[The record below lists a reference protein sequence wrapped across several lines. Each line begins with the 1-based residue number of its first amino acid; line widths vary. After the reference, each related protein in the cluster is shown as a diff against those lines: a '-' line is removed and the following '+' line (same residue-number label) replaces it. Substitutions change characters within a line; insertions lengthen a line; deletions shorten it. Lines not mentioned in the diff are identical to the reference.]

1 MGKKN
6 REHNTTR
13 KTSSSIRQQDPT
25 FEYLTKTFNH
35 IDGPIQT
42 MCDIT
47 RPHVD
52 SFNWMLKEGLMKAA
66 STILPLEFE
75 TNTKLRVKLKFV
87 SLEIARPKV
96 KVIAGANRLSHY
108 VYPTEARM
116 GKSTYSGTLQARIHA
131 EIFDQNGKLIGRES
145 YDRNLGPIP
154 VMVRSDACNLAN
166 MNTKELCSKYEEP
179 NENGGYFIVKGYER
193 ILRLLT
199 MTRRNY
205 PMAMSRG
212 RWRQRGPGFTDRG
225 LQIRC
230 LSDDQRGIEN
240 TLHYLDT
247 GAITLAF
254 MFRKEMYFIPVVMIL
269 KMLAD
274 DNTSD
279 REIHESLMRGSY
291 KNNSAFDNNIKYML
305 RQLQKTYWCEQPL
318 ITRQSIIDY
327 VGSHFRTRLQRPSWH
342 TNADVARYL
351 IDNYIL
357 IHLKNDKAKFNM
369 LIFMIRKLFS
379 YVRDECKA
387 EDQDA
392 PSMHEILLPG
402 HVYLALLSER
412 LETWLISLRETFL
425 KLNKSSKTSND
436 ASIPTKL
443 RLAMDTIDKDQIA
456 KAFEHFLATGNLNSK
471 TNLGLRQTSGFS
483 IIAERLN
490 ILRFIS
496 HFRSVHRGD
505 AFTETKTTSVRK
517 LLPEAWGFLCAVH
530 TPDGSLCGLL
540 NHLCMTCQ
548 VTQETA
554 TNTSIEALIDT
565 LLSYGMRRTPS
576 IDIDC
581 YDVIL
586 DGQVVGFIDDN
597 RASLIAAQL
606 RYDKVT
612 GNRRRFGVSEY
623 IEIVLIPKE
632 THGLYTLYPGL
643 FIFTTP
649 ARMIRPVMNLI
660 TKTTEYI
667 GTFEQVYLGICITH
681 DEFILGYTTH
691 QELEQY
697 NFLSITANLTPFSEY
712 NQSPRNMYQCQMGKQ
727 TMGTPSLAYRK
738 RNDNKLY
745 YITTPQA
752 PLVRTRVYNQYALDD
767 YAMGTN
773 AIVAVLS
780 YTGYDM
786 EDAMVINK
794 SSIERGFAHGAIYA
808 SEMIDLQEL
817 VTDKVDQGKHQLVF
831 ALDTKNPHWRHL
843 DTDGLPVI
851 GSTIQPDEVLC
862 CYLNTLTQE
871 YKTIRYHKKE
881 PAHIMS
887 VTLVGDEDGKL
898 LKSKAWI
905 MYRIMRTPIIG
916 DKFSSRH
923 GQKGVCSRLYP
934 AEDLPF
940 TESGLVPDIIF
951 NPHGFPS
958 RMTIGMLL
966 EFMAGKS
973 AVLHG
978 LSHDGTPFQF
988 NDDYPAVDYY
998 GQLLKAAGFS
1008 YYGTES
1014 MYSGTTGLQL
1024 EVDIFIGVV
1033 YYQRL
1038 RHLVSDKFQVRTTG
1052 PVDALTNQPV
1062 KGRRREGGI
1071 RVGEMERDALLG
1083 HGVAGILLDR
1093 LLHCS
1098 DETRA
1103 YVCTR
1108 CGSLLSLV
1116 KTKIGYVCR
1125 YCCGSSTNTVQRVTI
1140 PYVLQ
1145 YLIAELASVDRMSD
1159 NDKKQ
1164 EKSSNDDENKN
1175 ETRINIP
1182 LPSPPDGNWKTIQVE
1197 VLYDEEKCD
1206 LNRYD
1211 LDTVYKILESSPNGL
1226 TDDQVKERIEKFGE
1240 NKIEHKER
1248 HPVIQFLLFMWNPLS
1263 WIMEVAAIVA
1273 IALSNGDGEPPD
1285 WPDFVGILLL
1295 LLINAT
1301 IGYIEKYR
1309 AGNAVKALMASLAPE
1324 SRVKRNNNSWTTIE
1338 ASQLVPGD
1346 IIAIKLGN
1354 IVPADAR
1361 IISSLGGIISIDQAA
1376 LTGESLP
1383 VTKKIGDILLASTTC
1398 KQGECEAIVI
1408 STGKYTQFG
1417 RAAQMVGR
1425 SKDEMGHLQK
1435 ILAKIGNFCIVSIS
1449 IFIIAEIFVMYIGF
1463 RYSYRRGIN
1472 NILVLLIG
1480 GLPIAMPTVLS
1491 VTLAIGAKQLSK
1503 HKAIVTRITAI
1514 EELAG
1519 VTILCSDKTGTL
1531 TLNKLL
1537 IDKETIIK
1545 YTNIENDDIIRY
1557 ATYACNRENPDAID
1571 TCVLESYGNADS
1583 INDLIIVKSFIPF
1596 DPTTK
1601 RTEVTYQDK
1610 SDSKIY
1616 RVSKGMP
1623 DAILHLCETTE
1634 QVDKV
1639 RQDVNEFANRGLRGL
1654 AVALSNGNENFKLI
1668 GLLPIF
1674 DPPRDDTAKT
1684 IKKALELGVQV
1695 KMITGDQLEIA
1706 KETGR
1711 RLGMGDKMYVYENI
1725 IHDRDKSSNNED
1737 EINKIIY
1744 DADGFASV
1752 FPEHKFEIVKR
1763 LQDMGHLVAMT
1774 GDGVNDAPALS
1785 KANVGIAVANASD
1798 AARSAA
1804 AIVLTEPGLSVII
1817 HAVRGS
1823 RQIFV
1828 RMTSYAIY
1836 TCSITIRIIVS
1847 FALLIFIFR
1856 YDFPPFMILIMA
1868 ILNDGTIMTISKDR
1882 VEPSQQPNEWRLKR
1896 IFISAIIYGLY
1907 LSASTIVF
1915 FAIIIQTNFFQSHF
1929 GVDTIIQTSDNGY
1942 GHSHLHSII
1951 YLQVSSISQGLIFI
1965 TRSHGFCFTERPTLL
1980 LIAAFIITQ
1989 LCATLIA
1996 VYANWEFTDIRGCG
2010 WTWAAIIWIYN
2021 LIWFVPLDYIK
2032 FSLQAIFS
2040 RSLHVIKPFEHIHR
2054 RLIASKQAKA
2064 TVIPLEII
2072 QKTIDE
2078 RREQLRQLSQREV
2091 REVKPTTFDQFTQT
2105 GSSFYSPYTDTLS
2118 ALRKRDP
2125 LLRSISLT

>member
-1145 YLIAELASVDRMSD
+1145 YLIAELASVVSD

-1674 DPPRDDTAKT
+1674 DPPRDDTAET

-2091 REVKPTTFDQFTQT
+2091 REVKPTTFDQLTQT
-2105 GSSFYSPYTDTLS
+2105 GSSLYSPYTDTLS

>member
-1 MGKKN
+1 MGKKK
-6 REHNTTR
+6 REDNTTT
-13 KTSSSIRQQDPT
+13 TSSSTREQDET
-25 FEYLTKTFNH
+25 FKYLTKTFNRK
-35 IDGPIQT
+35 DGPIPA

-66 STILPLEFE
+66 GAILPLEFE
-75 TNTKLRVKLKFV
+75 TNTKLRVKLKFI
-87 SLEIARPKV
+87 SLEIARPKA
-96 KVIAGANRLSHY
+96 KVIAGANRHSHY
-108 VYPTEARM
+108 VYPAEARM
-116 GKSTYSGTLQARIHA
+116 GKSTYSGTLHARINA
-131 EIFDQNGKLIGRES
+131 EVFDQNAKLIGRES
-145 YDRNLGPIP
+145 YDRNLGSIP
-154 VMVRSDACNLAN
+154 VMVRSDACNLVN
-166 MNTKELCSKYEEP
+166 MNTAELCSKYEEP

-205 PMAMSRG
+205 PIAMSRG
-212 RWRQRGPGFTDRG
+212 RWRQRGPGFTDCG

-254 MFRKEMYFIPVVMIL
+254 MFRKEMYFIPVIMIL

-279 REIHESLMRGSY
+279 REIHANLMRGTY
-291 KNNSAFDNNIKYML
+291 KNNSAFDSNIKYML
-305 RQLQKTYWCEQPL
+305 RQLQKTFWCEKPL

-327 VGSHFRTRLQRPSWH
+327 VGSHFRTRLQRPPWH

-351 IDNYIL
+351 LDNYIL

-412 LETWLISLRETFL
+412 LETWLLSLRETFL
-425 KLNKSSKTSND
+425 KLNKSNKTSND
-436 ASIPTKL
+436 ASITTKL
-443 RLAMDTIDKDQIA
+443 RVAMDTIDKEQIA

-554 TNTSIEALIDT
+554 TNASLDALVDT
-565 LLSYGMRRTPS
+565 LLSYGMRRIPPLDT
-576 IDIDC
+576 DC

-586 DGQVVGFIDDN
+586 DGQIVGFIDDT
-597 RASLIAAQL
+597 RASLLAAQL
-606 RYDKVT
+606 RFDKAT
-612 GNRRRFGVSEY
+612 GNRRRSGISEHL
-623 IEIVLIPKE
+623 EIVLIPKE

-643 FIFTTP
+643 FLFSTP
-649 ARMIRPVMNLI
+649 ARLIRPVMNLI

-681 DEFILGYTTH
+681 DEFVPGHTTH
-691 QELEQY
+691 QELTQY
-697 NFLSITANLTPFSEY
+697 NFLSITASLTPFSEY

-727 TMGTPSLAYRK
+727 TMGTPTLAYRK

-752 PLVRTRVYNQYALDD
+752 PLIRTRVYNQFALDD

-794 SSIERGFAHGAIYA
+794 SSVERGFAHGAIYS
-808 SEMIDLQEL
+808 SELIDLQEL
-817 VTDKVDQGKHQLVF
+817 VTDKIDQGKHPLVF
-831 ALDTKNPHWRHL
+831 SLDTKNPNWRHL
-843 DTDGLPVI
+843 DLDGLPVI
-851 GSTIQPDEVLC
+851 GSTVQPDEVLC

-871 YKTIRYHKKE
+871 YKTIKYHKKE

-887 VTLVGDEDGKL
+887 VTLVGDEDAKL
-898 LKSKAWI
+898 PKSKAWI

-934 AEDLPF
+934 TEDLPF

-998 GQLLKAAGFS
+998 GKLLKAAGFS

-1014 MYSGTTGLQL
+1014 MYSGTTGLQF

-1103 YVCTR
+1103 YICTR

-1125 YCCGSSTNTVQRVTI
+1125 YCCGSSSNTVQRVTI

-1145 YLIAELASVDRMSD
+1145 YLTAELASVG
-1159 NDKKQ
+1159 
-1164 EKSSNDDENKN
+1164 
-1175 ETRINIP
+1175 I
-1182 LPSPPDGNWKTIQVE
+1182 KTHF
-1197 VLYDEEKCD
+1197 
-1206 LNRYD
+1206 
-1211 LDTVYKILESSPNGL
+1211 DTQSV
-1226 TDDQVKERIEKFGE
+1226 V
-1240 NKIEHKER
+1240 
-1248 HPVIQFLLFMWNPLS
+1248 
-1263 WIMEVAAIVA
+1263 
-1273 IALSNGDGEPPD
+1273 
-1285 WPDFVGILLL
+1285 
-1295 LLINAT
+1295 
-1301 IGYIEKYR
+1301 
-1309 AGNAVKALMASLAPE
+1309 
-1324 SRVKRNNNSWTTIE
+1324 RN
-1338 ASQLVPGD
+1338 
-1346 IIAIKLGN
+1346 
-1354 IVPADAR
+1354 
-1361 IISSLGGIISIDQAA
+1361 
-1376 LTGESLP
+1376 
-1383 VTKKIGDILLASTTC
+1383 
-1398 KQGECEAIVI
+1398 
-1408 STGKYTQFG
+1408 F
-1417 RAAQMVGR
+1417 
-1425 SKDEMGHLQK
+1425 
-1435 ILAKIGNFCIVSIS
+1435 
-1449 IFIIAEIFVMYIGF
+1449 
-1463 RYSYRRGIN
+1463 
-1472 NILVLLIG
+1472 
-1480 GLPIAMPTVLS
+1480 VLS
-1491 VTLAIGAKQLSK
+1491 
-1503 HKAIVTRITAI
+1503 
-1514 EELAG
+1514 
-1519 VTILCSDKTGTL
+1519 
-1531 TLNKLL
+1531 
-1537 IDKETIIK
+1537 
-1545 YTNIENDDIIRY
+1545 
-1557 ATYACNRENPDAID
+1557 
-1571 TCVLESYGNADS
+1571 
-1583 INDLIIVKSFIPF
+1583 
-1596 DPTTK
+1596 
-1601 RTEVTYQDK
+1601 
-1610 SDSKIY
+1610 
-1616 RVSKGMP
+1616 
-1623 DAILHLCETTE
+1623 
-1634 QVDKV
+1634 
-1639 RQDVNEFANRGLRGL
+1639 
-1654 AVALSNGNENFKLI
+1654 
-1668 GLLPIF
+1668 
-1674 DPPRDDTAKT
+1674 
-1684 IKKALELGVQV
+1684 
-1695 KMITGDQLEIA
+1695 
-1706 KETGR
+1706 
-1711 RLGMGDKMYVYENI
+1711 
-1725 IHDRDKSSNNED
+1725 
-1737 EINKIIY
+1737 
-1744 DADGFASV
+1744 
-1752 FPEHKFEIVKR
+1752 
-1763 LQDMGHLVAMT
+1763 
-1774 GDGVNDAPALS
+1774 
-1785 KANVGIAVANASD
+1785 
-1798 AARSAA
+1798 
-1804 AIVLTEPGLSVII
+1804 
-1817 HAVRGS
+1817 
-1823 RQIFV
+1823 
-1828 RMTSYAIY
+1828 
-1836 TCSITIRIIVS
+1836 
-1847 FALLIFIFR
+1847 
-1856 YDFPPFMILIMA
+1856 
-1868 ILNDGTIMTISKDR
+1868 
-1882 VEPSQQPNEWRLKR
+1882 SQ
-1896 IFISAIIYGLY
+1896 
-1907 LSASTIVF
+1907 
-1915 FAIIIQTNFFQSHF
+1915 
-1929 GVDTIIQTSDNGY
+1929 
-1942 GHSHLHSII
+1942 
-1951 YLQVSSISQGLIFI
+1951 
-1965 TRSHGFCFTERPTLL
+1965 
-1980 LIAAFIITQ
+1980 
-1989 LCATLIA
+1989 
-1996 VYANWEFTDIRGCG
+1996 
-2010 WTWAAIIWIYN
+2010 
-2021 LIWFVPLDYIK
+2021 
-2032 FSLQAIFS
+2032 
-2040 RSLHVIKPFEHIHR
+2040 
-2054 RLIASKQAKA
+2054 
-2064 TVIPLEII
+2064 
-2072 QKTIDE
+2072 
-2078 RREQLRQLSQREV
+2078 
-2091 REVKPTTFDQFTQT
+2091 
-2105 GSSFYSPYTDTLS
+2105 
-2118 ALRKRDP
+2118 
-2125 LLRSISLT
+2125 

>member
-1145 YLIAELASVDRMSD
+1145 YLIAELASVVSD
-1159 NDKKQ
+1159 KDKKQ

-1263 WIMEVAAIVA
+1263 WVMEVAAIVA

-1674 DPPRDDTAKT
+1674 DPPRNDTAET

-2064 TVIPLEII
+2064 TVLPLEII

>member
-1145 YLIAELASVDRMSD
+1145 YLIAELASVVSD
-1159 NDKKQ
+1159 KDKKQ

-1263 WIMEVAAIVA
+1263 WVMEVAAIVA

-1417 RAAQMVGR
+1417 RAAQMIGR

-1674 DPPRDDTAKT
+1674 DPPRNDTAET

-2064 TVIPLEII
+2064 TVLPLEII

>member
-1 MGKKN
+1 
-6 REHNTTR
+6 
-13 KTSSSIRQQDPT
+13 
-25 FEYLTKTFNH
+25 
-35 IDGPIQT
+35 
-42 MCDIT
+42 
-47 RPHVD
+47 
-52 SFNWMLKEGLMKAA
+52 
-66 STILPLEFE
+66 
-75 TNTKLRVKLKFV
+75 
-87 SLEIARPKV
+87 
-96 KVIAGANRLSHY
+96 
-108 VYPTEARM
+108 
-116 GKSTYSGTLQARIHA
+116 
-131 EIFDQNGKLIGRES
+131 
-145 YDRNLGPIP
+145 
-154 VMVRSDACNLAN
+154 
-166 MNTKELCSKYEEP
+166 
-179 NENGGYFIVKGYER
+179 
-193 ILRLLT
+193 
-199 MTRRNY
+199 
-205 PMAMSRG
+205 
-212 RWRQRGPGFTDRG
+212 
-225 LQIRC
+225 
-230 LSDDQRGIEN
+230 
-240 TLHYLDT
+240 
-247 GAITLAF
+247 
-254 MFRKEMYFIPVVMIL
+254 
-269 KMLAD
+269 MLAD

-279 REIHESLMRGSY
+279 REIHASLMRGAY

-342 TNADVARYL
+342 TNADITRYL

-436 ASIPTKL
+436 TSIPTKL

-565 LLSYGMRRTPS
+565 LISYGMRRVPS

-632 THGLYTLYPGL
+632 IHGLYTLYPAL

-681 DEFILGYTTH
+681 DEFVPGYTTH

-727 TMGTPSLAYRK
+727 TMGTPTLAYRK

-817 VTDKVDQGKHQLVF
+817 ITDKIDQGKHPLIF
-831 ALDTKNPHWRHL
+831 TLDTKNPHWRHL
-843 DTDGLPVI
+843 DADGLPVI

-871 YKTIRYHKKE
+871 YRTIRYHKKE

-1014 MYSGTTGLQL
+1014 MYSGTTGLQF

-1116 KTKIGYVCR
+1116 KTRLGYVCR

-1145 YLIAELASVDRMSD
+1145 YLIAELASVGIKTHFDTQSVVSCFLVND
-1159 NDKKQ
+1159 KDKKQ
-1164 EKSSNDDENKN
+1164 KKVPNEDENKN

-1182 LPSPPDGNWKTIQVE
+1182 PPSPPDGNWKTIDIE
-1197 VLYDEEKCD
+1197 VLYDKEKCD
-1206 LNRYD
+1206 LNRFD
-1211 LDTVYKILESSPNGL
+1211 LDTVYKILESSPKGL
-1226 TDDQVKERIEKFGE
+1226 TDDQVNERIEKFGE

-1263 WIMEVAAIVA
+1263 WVMEVAAIVS

-1324 SRVKRNNNSWTTIE
+1324 CRVKRNNSSWTTME

-1361 IISSLGGIISIDQAA
+1361 IISSLGGVISVDQAA

-1383 VTKKIGDILLASTTC
+1383 VTKEIGDILLSSTTC

-1417 RAAQMVGR
+1417 RAAQIVSG
-1425 SKDEMGHLQK
+1425 SKDEMGHLQQ
-1435 ILAKIGNFCIVSIS
+1435 ILAKIGNFCIVGIS
-1449 IFIIAEIFVMYIGF
+1449 IFIIAEIIVMYAGF

-1491 VTLAIGAKQLSK
+1491 VTLAIGAKQLSH

-1514 EELAG
+1514 EELAA

-1531 TLNKLL
+1531 TLNKLI
-1537 IDKETIIK
+1537 IDRETITK
-1545 YTNIENDDIIRY
+1545 YVDIENDDIIRY
-1557 ATYACNRENPDAID
+1557 AAYACNRENPDAID

-1583 INDLIIVKSFIPF
+1583 INDMIIVKSFIPF

-1623 DAILHLCETTE
+1623 DTILRLCEATV

-1654 AVALSNGNENFKLI
+1654 AVALSNENENFKLI

-1674 DPPRDDTAKT
+1674 DPPRNDTAET

-1711 RLGMGDKMYVYENI
+1711 RLGMGDTMYVYENL
-1725 IHDRDKSSNNED
+1725 IHDRDKSSNSEN
-1737 EINKIIY
+1737 EINEIILN
-1744 DADGFASV
+1744 ADGFASV
-1752 FPEHKFEIVKR
+1752 FPEHKLEIVKR

-1785 KANVGIAVANASD
+1785 KANVGVAVANASD

-1817 HAVRGS
+1817 DAILGS

-1882 VEPSQQPNEWRLKR
+1882 VEPSPQPTAWRLQR

-1907 LSASTIVF
+1907 LSASTVVF
-1915 FAIIIQTNFFQSHF
+1915 FSIITQTKFFQNHF
-1929 GVDTIIQTSDNGY
+1929 GVDTGIQTSDNTY
-1942 GHSHLHSII
+1942 THAYLHSII

-1965 TRSHGFCFTERPTLL
+1965 TRSNGFCFTERPTLL

-1996 VYANWEFTDIRGCG
+1996 VYADWAFTDIRGCG
-2010 WTWAAIIWIYN
+2010 WTWAAIVWIYN

-2032 FSLQAIFS
+2032 FGLQAVFS
-2040 RSLHVIKPFEHIHR
+2040 RSLHAVKPFEHIHR
-2054 RLIASKQAKA
+2054 RIIASKHAKA

-2072 QKTIDE
+2072 QKIIDD
-2078 RREQLRQLSQREV
+2078 RREQLRQLSQREEV
-2091 REVKPTTFDQFTQT
+2091 HEVKPTAFDQFTQI

-2118 ALRKRDP
+2118 VLRKQNP